1 MNCGFCAG
9 CKRMAYFPVD
19 MYCSACETRYEDEN
33 EPIEKA

>member
-19 MYCSACETRYEDEN
+19 IYCGLCEEKYEKEN
-33 EPIEKA
+33 GKSE

>member
-19 MYCSACETRYEDEN
+19 LYCAACEPDKDDN
-33 EPIEKA
+33 E